1 MNGRF
6 LINRGDAKIMCDDA
20 TIKQLEAVLAWAFD
34 EELPRGAL
42 ADRIE
47 SAGGITRIL
56 NGEKKA
62 A

>member
-1 MNGRF
+1 
-6 LINRGDAKIMCDDA
+6 MCDDA

-47 SAGGITRIL
+47 AAGGLGPIL
-56 NGEKKA
+56 SGLPRA